1 MENRILTI
9 MFTDMKGYTSR
20 TSAQSREATRDMIT
34 QHKTLLLPIIQGYG
48 GRLVKTIGDA
58 FLVTFESPTDAVLAG
73 MALQKKLHRYNK
85 DLPKNQQIE
94 VRIAINTGEVIEDQE
109 DVFGEAVNIASRI
122 EGISKPNEIYFT
134 ESTYLSMNR
143 TEVPSAEIGYRILK
157 GIPNKIKIYKVL
169 WDRKAP
175 YGVGEQSGI
184 GFSTAAARKRISLI
198 VLAGALIAGLVT
210 TYLHYG
216 DLPSKPVVKHAP
228 EEPVV
233 PSKKADELSRPKP
246 VIPPK
251 KEEPVV
257 PSKKADE
264 YAIPKPVIP
273 LKKEDP
279 VVPSKKA
286 DEYAI
291 PKPVIPPKEADKSA
305 LQKHLNQWNEYRK
318 AAHGL
323 KDKYDEIDRYFWE
336 LKYGKMDRKSTIKQ
350 IKENFSQ
357 TRTDAPGVF
366 KKLSREMK
374 VSPADL
380 KMIKAE
386 WNERFISQAESLKK
400 LSWESRKKNQEKD
413 YWRKVKS
420 EATVAITDITNSVK
434 RESPPADWETSS
446 TERMEKLETLRQKID
461 LLGQRKER
469 MEEYH
474 AFRKKILDETEKLL
488 MDWNN
493 FLKGLN
499 V

>member
-20 TSAQSREATRDMIT
+20 TSSQSREATRDMIT

-85 DLPKNQQIE
+85 DLPENQQIE

-175 YGVGEQSGI
+175 YRVGEPSGT
-184 GFSTAAARKRISLI
+184 GFATSAARKRMTLI
-198 VLAGALIAGLVT
+198 ILVAALFVGLVT
-210 TYLHYG
+210 TYRHYR
-216 DLPSKPVVKHAP
+216 DLPSEQVVDRAP
-228 EEPVV
+228 EE
-233 PSKKADELSRPKP
+233 
-246 VIPPK
+246 
-251 KEEPVV
+251 
-257 PSKKADE
+257 
-264 YAIPKPVIP
+264 
-273 LKKEDP
+273 P

-291 PKPVIPPKEADKSA
+291 PKPVIPPKEEEPDVPSKKADEYAVPKPLISPKEADKSA
-305 LQKHLNQWNEYRK
+305 VQKHLVQWYEYRK
-318 AAHGL
+318 AAQGL

-336 LKYGKMDRKSTIKQ
+336 LKYGKMDRKSYMKEIKDNFNQ
-350 IKENFSQ
+350 I
-357 TRTDAPGVF
+357 RTEASGVF
-366 KKLSREMK
+366 KKLKRNMK

-380 KMIKAE
+380 KMIKAD
-386 WNERFISQAESLKK
+386 WNERFSSQAESLKK

-420 EATVAITDITNSVK
+420 ETTVAITDITNGTEQ
-434 RESPPADWETSS
+434 ESPPADWETSS
-446 TERMEKLETLRQKID
+446 KERIEKLETTRQKID

-488 MDWNN
+488 TDWND
-493 FLKGLN
+493 FVKVL
-499 V
+499 